1 MTKLSSFLLTVITAG
16 ILLSIAG
23 CDSLSV
29 KKSISDE
36 EFSLLDHNN
45 REVVFPD
52 DYLGNILLVGYVY
65 THCPDICPAITYN
78 MRDVQQLVDDSSN
91 FTLIS
96 ISFDP
101 ERDSPSTLND
111 YAANYRLDTDS
122 WSLLTGER
130 KEVDAVLEL
139 LEISTVK
146 TPTRFLEDGKAI
158 YFIDHTDRVTLIDRE
173 GNIRKQYIGS
183 EFKPEE
189 VAEDVKKLIG
199 K

>member
-1 MTKLSSFLLTVITAG
+1 MTRLSSFLLTVITAG
-16 ILLSIAG
+16 ILLGLSG

-29 KKSISDE
+29 KKSISAE

-52 DYLGNILLVGYVY
+52 DYLGKILLVGYVY

-78 MRDVQQLVDDSSN
+78 MRDVQQLVADSSN
-91 FTLIS
+91 FMLIS

-101 ERDSPSTLND
+101 ERDSPSILSD

-130 KEVDAVLEL
+130 KEVDEVLEL

-189 VAEDVKKLIG
+189 VAEDVNKLIG
-199 K
+199 R

>member
-1 MTKLSSFLLTVITAG
+1 MTRLSSFLLTVITAG
-16 ILLSIAG
+16 ILLNIAG

-29 KKSISDE
+29 KKSISNE

-45 REVVFPD
+45 QKVVFPD
-52 DYLGNILLVGYVY
+52 EYLGKILLVGYVY

-101 ERDSPSTLND
+101 ERDSPSILSD

-130 KEVDAVLEL
+130 KEVDDVLEL

-183 EFKPEE
+183 EFNPDE
-189 VAEDVKKLIG
+189 VAQDVNKLIG

>member
-1 MTKLSSFLLTVITAG
+1 MTKVSSIFSIIVTAG
-16 ILLSIAG
+16 ILLSFAG

-29 KKSISDE
+29 KRSISDQ

-45 REVVFPD
+45 QEVVFPD

-78 MRDVQQLVDDSSN
+78 MRDVQQLVDDSSDL
-91 FTLIS
+91 TLIS

-101 ERDSPSTLND
+101 ERDSPSVLRD

-122 WSLLTGER
+122 WSLLTGE
-130 KEVDAVLEL
+130 KEEVENVLDL
-139 LEISTVK
+139 LEISTLK

-183 EFKPEE
+183 EFKTEE
-189 VAEDVKKLIG
+189 VAEDIRKLIG

>member
-1 MTKLSSFLLTVITAG
+1 MTKFSSFLLTVISAG
-16 ILLSIAG
+16 ILLSFAG

-29 KKSISDE
+29 KRSISGE
-36 EFSLLDHNN
+36 EFNLLDHNN
-45 REVVFPD
+45 QEVKFPD

-101 ERDSPSTLND
+101 ERDSPSILSD

-130 KEVDAVLEL
+130 DEVDNVLEL
-139 LEISTVK
+139 LEISTLK
-146 TPTRFLEDGKAI
+146 TPSRFLEDGKAI

-173 GNIRKQYIGS
+173 GNIRKQYTGS
-183 EFKPEE
+183 EFNPEE
-189 VAEDVKKLIG
+189 VAEDVKKLID